1 MSDTLRF
8 GRFEIRLGERALW
21 IDGRPAPLG
30 SRAFDLLAALASQRE
45 RVVTKAELMEQV
57 WPGLVVEENNLQ
69 VQASTLRRLLGPG
82 VIATVPG
89 RGYRFVAAPVDDG
102 APPAA
107 AARAAGRL
115 PPPPAALIGRDDMLA
130 ALAALLPQ
138 QRLLTLVGPAG
149 VGKTTLACA
158 AAHAT
163 RPAWRDGAC
172 WVSLASVVQP
182 SQLVAA
188 VAEALQVTLRG
199 ETSAAELGCVL
210 SGASM
215 LVVLDNGEHLL
226 DALAVLVE
234 ALLAAAPRVHLLVTS
249 QELLNVPGERLL
261 KLAPLAVPPSS
272 APAADALGHG
282 AVRLFVERARA
293 ADAGFAPD
301 DTTVDA
307 IADICRRLDGLPL
320 AIELAAARVRVLGV
334 AGVRD
339 RLGERFRVLTGG
351 ARTAM
356 PRHRTL
362 HAALDWSHAL
372 LEPDAQAVLRRLG
385 VFVGGFTLA
394 LAQQVCADERLDGWA
409 VLDALAGLV
418 DKSLVAVDAGREPP
432 RYRLLE
438 TTRAYA
444 LERLADAGETG
455 ALLRRHAQAVA
466 AWFVEADDAR
476 FGDGGTLDL
485 EGLVDRLAPELDNW
499 RAALD
504 WAAAEAPAT
513 AVVLAGAG
521 AMLLRYL
528 GLRQEALARL
538 LPLRAHADRAPPAA
552 AAAFWLRL
560 AAVGDNRRLQ
570 RGPLLEASER
580 ALAGWR
586 VLGVRRRLQ
595 FALFNQ
601 AWSLNMVGETA
612 AAEALLPEMAALERP
627 DDPVWVGFLRTNLAA
642 CIALHAGRYETA
654 RSLLADALPRVR
666 EAAGEPHLRISCEH
680 NLAEALDCLG
690 RHAEADAVA
699 RAAGGDAGLR
709 RDFLLG
715 PILHAQTALGR
726 LDEAW
731 RTLADA
737 LPAWRR
743 DAVLMD
749 VLHDVAVLFARSGRA
764 ADAARLGAAA
774 DAHQARLD
782 APLVAPAALSRA
794 RLAQA
799 LADAGVHG
807 TDLQRWRGEGAAMDE
822 AQAAALIAA
831 ACAAH
836 PR

>member
-8 GRFEIRLGERALW
+8 GRFEIRLGARALW
-21 IDGRPAPLG
+21 IDGRPAAIG
-30 SRAFDLLAALASQRE
+30 SRAFDLLAALATQRD

-89 RGYRFVAAPVDDG
+89 RGYRFVATPVDAG
-102 APPAA
+102 APPTPAA
-107 AARAAGRL
+107 PVAGRL
-115 PPPPAALIGRDDMLA
+115 PPTPALIGRDD
-130 ALAALLPQ
+130 ALAALVALLPAHP
-138 QRLLTLVGPAG
+138 LVTLVGPAG
-149 VGKTTLACA
+149 VGKTTLAAA
-158 AAHAT
+158 AAHAA
-163 RPAWRDGAC
+163 RPHWRDGAC

-182 SQLVAA
+182 AQLVPA
-188 VAEALQVTLRG
+188 VAEALCVTRRG
-199 ETSAAELGCVL
+199 DTSAAELAGVL
-210 SGASM
+210 SGMSM

-226 DALAVLVE
+226 DALAGLVE
-234 ALLAAAPRVHLLVTS
+234 ALQAGAPGVHLLVTS

-261 KLAPLAVPPSS
+261 KLAPLAVPPAE
-272 APAADALGHG
+272 APACDARGHG

-293 ADAGFAPD
+293 ADAGFEPD
-301 DTTVDA
+301 DATVDA
-307 IADICRRLDGLPL
+307 IAEVCRRLDGLPL

-372 LEPDAQAVLRRLG
+372 LDADAQPVFRRLG
-385 VFVGGFTLA
+385 VFVGGFPLA
-394 LAQQVCADERLDGWA
+394 LAQQVAADARLDGWA

-418 DKSLVAVDAGREPP
+418 DKSLVAVDDTREPP

-444 LERLADAGETG
+444 LERLADAGETA
-455 ALLRRHAQAVA
+455 ALLRRHADAVA
-466 AWFVEADDAR
+466 ALFVQTDEAR

-485 EGLVDRLAPELDNW
+485 DGLVDRLAPELDNW

-513 AVVLAGAG
+513 AVALAGAG

-538 LPLRAHADRAPPAA
+538 LPLRAHADAAPPAA

-570 RGPLLEASER
+570 RGALLDASAR

-586 VLGVRRRLQ
+586 TLGARRRLQ

-642 CIALHAGRYETA
+642 CIALHAGRFDTA
-654 RSLLADALPRVR
+654 RALLADALPRLRQV
-666 EAAGEPHLRISCEH
+666 AGEPQLRVSCEH

-690 RHAEADAVA
+690 RHEEADAVA
-699 RAAGGDAGLR
+699 RAAAGDGALR

-726 LDEAW
+726 FDDAW
-731 RTLADA
+731 RTVADA
-737 LPAWRR
+737 LPFWRR

-749 VLHDVAVLFARSGRA
+749 VLHDVAVLFARTGLV

-782 APLVAPAALSRA
+782 APLVAPAALQRA

-799 LADAGVHG
+799 LAAAG
-807 TDLQRWRGEGAAMDE
+807 ADE
-822 AQAAALIAA
+822 A
-831 ACAAH
+831 ACAAW
-836 PR
+836 RREGAALDEAQVAALVGAACAARAG